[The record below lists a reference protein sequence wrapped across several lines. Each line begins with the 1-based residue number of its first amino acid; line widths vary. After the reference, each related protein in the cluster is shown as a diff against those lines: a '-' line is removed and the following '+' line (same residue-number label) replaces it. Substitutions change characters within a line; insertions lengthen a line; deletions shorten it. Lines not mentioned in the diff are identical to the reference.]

1 MTTKRQIIKALD
13 AAGFPGV
20 EIHYHR
26 NVEGGAYWAFFGGE
40 AERWYNGQIALGLTL
55 ADTVEAWIERAECFR
70 ADNIEHLETD
80 EEEDPGTAGLRVVI
94 HFDNSANF
102 IP

>member
-20 EIHYHR
+20 EIHYYR
-26 NVEGGAYWAFFGGE
+26 NVECRAYWAFFGGE
-40 AERWYNGQIALGLTL
+40 AERWYNGQIAFGLTL
-55 ADTVEAWIERAECFR
+55 ADTVEAWIERAERLR

-80 EEEDPGTAGLRVVI
+80 EDEDPGRAGFRIVT
-94 HFDNSANF
+94 HFDNSATF

>member
-13 AAGFPGV
+13 AAGFRGV
-20 EIHYHR
+20 QIHYYR
-26 NVEGGAYWAFFGGE
+26 NVECRAYWAFFGGE
-40 AERWYNGQIALGLTL
+40 AERWYNGQIAPGFTL
-55 ADTVEAWIERAECFR
+55 ADPVEAWIECAKNHR

-80 EEEDPGTAGLRVVI
+80 EDEDPGVAGFRIVVI
-94 HFDNSANF
+94 EDNSATF